1 MIKYIKQLVDNNLYI
16 MNFLGIKNKI
26 SEFINNFKKWSKK
39 MRVKE
44 KINFLDQLA
53 TLLISWIPITN
64 SFKIISYQTQNKKL
78 KGIIETILDDIN
90 KWLSLKE
97 CFSKFPNIFKIFDL
111 SIIEMW
117 ELTWKVWESIEII
130 KIKEEKTKEIKSKII
145 GAFVYPMIIVGLSTI
160 MVTIFILYVIPKIT
174 DMYKDA
180 KVNLPKLTK
189 FVIDLSDFLQ
199 ANIFYICLSIVWII
213 WCFYIFKTNKRTK
226 IYFDRYVLDTPIFWN
241 LMRKKIFAMFTSSL
255 GTLLKNGVIIN
266 KSLEISSWVVAN
278 DYYKKE
284 INKITVWISSWKD
297 FSRMLGIEDI
307 KTGTKNKIFPI
318 ELASIVKIWEQTWKL
333 PELLLKISDKYNKEI
348 DVVVKNLST
357 AIEPIVIVV
366 VWAIIGTL
374 IMAIMLPFFNMVNV
388 I

>member
-1 MIKYIKQLVDNNLYI
+1 
-16 MNFLGIKNKI
+16 MNFPEIKNKI
-26 SEFINNFKKWSKK
+26 IKIIKDLKMWGKK
-39 MRVKE
+39 MRTRE
-44 KINFLDQLA
+44 KIEFLDQLG
-53 TLLISWIPITN
+53 TLLVSWIPITN
-64 SFKIISYQTQNKKL
+64 SFKIISYQTQNKNL
-78 KGIIETILDDIN
+78 KSIIETILDDIN

-97 CFSKFPNIFKIFDL
+97 SFSKFPNIFKIFDL

-117 ELTWKVWESIEII
+117 ELTWKVWDSIEII
-130 KIKEEKTKEIKSKII
+130 KVKEEKTKEIKSKII
-145 GAFVYPMIIVGLSTI
+145 WAFVYPMIIVGLSLI
-160 MVTIFILYVIPKIT
+160 MITIFILYVIPKIT

-213 WCFYIFKTNKRTK
+213 FSFYVFKTNKKTK
-226 IYFDRYVLDTPIFWN
+226 IYFDRYILNMPIFWK
-241 LMRKKIFAMFTSSL
+241 LMRKKILAMFTSSL
-255 GTLLKNGVIIN
+255 WTLLKNGVIIN
-266 KSLEISSWVVAN
+266 KSLEISSWVVDN

-284 INKITVWISSWKD
+284 IDKITVWISSWED
-297 FSRMLGIEDI
+297 FSKMLWIDNI
-307 KTGTKNKIFPI
+307 KTSIKNNIFPI

-348 DVVVKNLST
+348 DIVVKNLST

>member
-1 MIKYIKQLVDNNLYI
+1 
-16 MNFLGIKNKI
+16 MNFLQIKIKLRKI
-26 SEFINNFKKWSKK
+26 FKMWGKRLSI
-39 MRVKE
+39 KE
-44 KINFLDQLA
+44 KIDFLDQLG
-53 TLLISWIPITN
+53 TLIVSGIPITN
-64 SFKIISYQTQNKKL
+64 SLKIISYQTEKKNL
-78 KGIIETILDDIN
+78 KSIIETILDDIN
-90 KWLSLKE
+90 KWLPLKE
-97 CFSKFPNIFKIFDL
+97 SFSKFPNIFKIFDL

-117 ELTWKVWESIEII
+117 ELTWKVWDSIEII
-130 KIKEEKTKEIKSKII
+130 RVKEEKTKEIKSKII
-145 GAFVYPMIIVGLSTI
+145 GAFVYPIIIIGLSVI
-160 MVTIFILYVIPKIT
+160 MITIFILFVIPKIT

-199 ANIFYICLSIVWII
+199 ANIFYICISMVWVI
-213 WCFYIFKTNKRTK
+213 WCFYIFKTNKKTK
-226 IYFDRYVLDTPIFWN
+226 IYFDRYVLNLPIFWK
-241 LMRKKIFAMFTSSL
+241 LMRKKILAMFTSSL
-255 GTLLKNGVIIN
+255 WTLLKNGVIIN

-284 INKITVWISSWKD
+284 IDKITAWISAWEE
-297 FSRMLGIEDI
+297 FSKMLGIENI
-307 KTGTKNKIFPI
+307 KTSTKNNIFPI

-348 DVVVKNLST
+348 DIVVKNLST